1 MIYVIYIVLF
11 CGVFPAIIW
20 IMIEYLIRRIA
31 DYMDYNVP
39 SLFMYIMFLLTNII
53 YQLFFGILRR
63 NELKNETPD
72 SRKRN
77 LILIQ
82 EEINE
87 QLSTEIDEEIRSVL
101 NEKLKR
107 ASYLLYLENIID
119 NEELLSKEYYNE
131 NNEYKSDLEYFINYT
146 GIEINEPKG
155 KK

>member
-1 MIYVIYIVLF
+1 MIYVIYVALF
-11 CGVFPAIIW
+11 YALFPAIIW
-20 IMIEYLIRRIA
+20 IMIESLIRRIA

-39 SLFMYIMFLLTNII
+39 FLFMFIMFLLTNII
-53 YQLFFGILRR
+53 YHLFFGVLRR

-107 ASYLLYLENIID
+107 VSYLLYLENIID

-146 GIEINEPKG
+146 GIEIIEPKG

>member
-39 SLFMYIMFLLTNII
+39 FLFMFIMFLLTNII
-53 YQLFFGILRR
+53 YQLFFGVLRR

-146 GIEINEPKG
+146 GIEIIEPKG